1 MIKLIKV
8 SILLLFLNS
17 CSLDTKSG
25 LWTKTEKTKVKINKN
40 IEDISK
46 TKIKLNREF
55 NTNIKIKIDSKLFN
69 STNFNYLDNNI
80 RRVSFESDLKNKK
93 KYKFSKIKDFNKFEP
108 DLVFD
113 KENVI
118 IFQSKGTII
127 KFDKNSKLIWKKN
140 HYKKYEKKLNPI
152 LFFSS
157 NNKVIIV
164 ADNISNYYAI
174 NNYSGDLLWKKNNP
188 APFNSQIKIYKDMFF
203 VTDFNNTLRCFSIL
217 DGKELWNYKTDKSL
231 IKSQQKLSIA
241 IQDDKVFFN
250 NSIGDISA
258 LSINDGN
265 LLWQRPTQN
274 NLVFENSFL
283 LKNSELVAV
292 KDSILFSN
300 NRNEFYS
307 LDINSGN
314 LRWKQEINSNINPI
328 VINDLIFSVS
338 NDGFLYILRKL
349 DGSILRITNIFDIF
363 KPKKRKKTLTQGF
376 VVTGNKIYLST
387 NNGYILTID
396 IESGK
401 TERYIKIDNSKI
413 SKPFIVKKFLYVVKD
428 NSIIKLN

>member
-1 MIKLIKV
+1 
-8 SILLLFLNS
+8 
-17 CSLDTKSG
+17 
-25 LWTKTEKTKVKINKN
+25 
-40 IEDISK
+40 
-46 TKIKLNREF
+46 
-55 NTNIKIKIDSKLFN
+55 
-69 STNFNYLDNNI
+69 
-80 RRVSFESDLKNKK
+80 
-93 KYKFSKIKDFNKFEP
+93 
-108 DLVFD
+108 
-113 KENVI
+113 
-118 IFQSKGTII
+118 
-127 KFDKNSKLIWKKN
+127 
-140 HYKKYEKKLNPI
+140 
-152 LFFSS
+152 
-157 NNKVIIV
+157 
-164 ADNISNYYAI
+164 
-174 NNYSGDLLWKKNNP
+174 LWKKNNP

-250 NSIGDISA
+250 KSSGDISA

-428 NSIIKLN
+428 NSNIKLN